1 MSLRDLKNFFN
12 KIENK
17 LNTKIKRV
25 RGDRNREN
33 ES

>member
-12 KIENK
+12 KIENQ
-17 LNTKIKRV
+17 LNTKNKRV
-25 RGDRNREN
+25 RSDRNREY